1 MRLSRRRSLTRQ
13 SLMGMLTFASE
24 EIDRIERLE
33 TYIESIRSFVSEVD
47 SGTHKHWS
55 LDDSGQLKPITGDD
69 ATDAMIHYRRIRRAF
84 METME
89 SLLPDRRARGRLIR
103 RHVPRN
109 HSPTPQFVL
118 ERIHG
123 CNLAVA
129 DLERARD
136 EEFRHRTGATR
147 LILDTLQR
155 RLELGGPT

>member
-89 SLLPDRRARGRLIR
+89 SLLPDRRARGSSYAATSPATTR
-103 RHVPRN
+103 RPHN
-109 HSPTPQFVL
+109 SFWS
-118 ERIHG
+118 EYM
-123 CNLAVA
+123 VA
-129 DLERARD
+129 
-136 EEFRHRTGATR
+136 
-147 LILDTLQR
+147 IL
-155 RLELGGPT
+155 P